1 MLGNSSRGLS
11 LINRPGVV
19 AAAALIAALPGL
31 AGGTALAAPGPA
43 ATAAAAARVT
53 PATAQDTPLPGA
65 AFFSCYQGN
74 ASGGSY
80 TVPANATAVT
90 IVAWGAAGEDV
101 PGASGGKGAAVTAT
115 VPVTGGETLT
125 ATPGCDGGLVVPF
138 IGQSPSQG
146 WSQGEEGGRVGG
158 AEGDGDGGVGG
169 LGGASS
175 GVTASGSGT
184 PLVVA
189 GGGGGGGGAG
199 EVASSGGNG
208 GSGSQKGDNGG
219 HGTGTHH
226 ANGGTGGTAS
236 GNGNGSGTI
245 GGNGY
250 GVAGGGGGGGGGGGY
265 QGGTGG
271 AGGQCLDCG
280 GGGGGGG
287 SSFVTSSATSSKIT
301 AGGAAEGNGFIVIAP
316 VLAGLPAPSTTI
328 FSCSGGAQQTY
339 VVPAAT
345 YSVSAMAMGAQGG
358 DSGSTDGG
366 PGWGDEATAAIA
378 VGPGDTLGV
387 TAGCPGSEP
396 GVVSGGSGGAGI
408 ANGGSGGYGPFGSGG
423 GGGGASGVQV
433 VSSLFYSPGARLV
446 AAGGGGA
453 GSGTDSAVGGAGGWN
468 FTSGGAGEQGENGI
482 IGNIG
487 GGAGGSPGGNGSN
500 TGGSGTGSSYAAG
513 GGGGGYPGGNG
524 GTGDTSSGGGGGEGA
539 DYFDPATTS
548 NTSSSAGS
556 GSLNGVVVL
565 VAEPFGVPGAPT
577 GTTATAGVNQAS
589 VSWEPPALDGDTPV
603 TSYTV
608 TSKPASAGS
617 PLVTT
622 STSAVLTNL
631 TPGTPYTFTVKATNL
646 AGTGPASAP
655 SSPVV
660 PYRVPAA
667 PVISSATAGNGA
679 ATVSFTPATA
689 DTRLGNPI
697 TGYTVT
703 ARPGVNVTTGPGIT
717 QNGTGS
723 PITVTG
729 LTNGQLYTVTVD
741 ASNAAGTGPQSK
753 GFVVEPDTL
762 PGAPVTVTAANAT
775 QPGDTTGTATVS
787 WQPPA
792 SNGGSP
798 IISYTAVSSPG
809 GITAVT
815 NSGQSSVPVTGL
827 TIGTSYTFTVYATN
841 AVGSGPS
848 SAASNAVTPTPVGT
862 PSPPQVPGAATL
874 DQSAYVSCLPPATD
888 GSTPIV
894 SYTVTSSPGGITATG
909 SSCPILVTGLTDGTS
924 YTFTVTA
931 TNSAGGTSQP
941 SQPTSPI
948 TPHPPSGPPPA
959 NDNFAHAQVITGTSG
974 SVSGTNVGATL
985 EPGEQNI
992 QDNAGGASV
1001 WYKWTVPANGTY
1013 DIDTC
1018 SANPGVVGNIGLFVG
1033 NSVSTANEIPP
1044 GPSSGLCPDNPDG
1057 SGEAGSTI
1065 IANLSAGETV
1075 YIKFDGVN
1083 ENGSNAN
1090 PPYEG
1095 PFTLEWSE
1103 QS

>member
-1 MLGNSSRGLS
+1 
-11 LINRPGVV
+11 
-19 AAAALIAALPGL
+19 
-31 AGGTALAAPGPA
+31 
-43 ATAAAAARVT
+43 
-53 PATAQDTPLPGA
+53 
-65 AFFSCYQGN
+65 
-74 ASGGSY
+74 
-80 TVPANATAVT
+80 
-90 IVAWGAAGEDV
+90 
-101 PGASGGKGAAVTAT
+101 
-115 VPVTGGETLT
+115 
-125 ATPGCDGGLVVPF
+125 
-138 IGQSPSQG
+138 
-146 WSQGEEGGRVGG
+146 VGG
-158 AEGDGDGGVGG
+158 AEGDGEGGVGG

-175 GVTASGSGT
+175 GVTAPGSGT

-208 GSGSQKGDNGG
+208 GSGSQQGDNGG

-226 ANGGTGGTAS
+226 ANGGTGGAAS
-236 GNGNGSGTI
+236 GNESGSGTI

-250 GVAGGGGGGGGGGGY
+250 GVAGGGGGGGGGGY

-287 SSFVTSSATSSKIT
+287 SSFVTSGATSSKIT

-316 VLAGLPAPSTTI
+316 VLAGLPAPSTTV
-328 FSCSGGAQQTY
+328 FSCQGGAQQTY
-339 VVPAAT
+339 VVPGAT

-366 PGWGDEATAAIA
+366 PGWGDEVTGAIA

-387 TAGCPGSEP
+387 TAGCPGSQP
-396 GVVSGGSGGAGI
+396 GAVSGGSGGAGI

-433 VSSLFYSPGARLV
+433 VSSVFYSPGARLV
-446 AAGGGGA
+446 
-453 GSGTDSAVGGAGGWN
+453 
-468 FTSGGAGEQGENGI
+468 
-482 IGNIG
+482 
-487 GGAGGSPGGNGSN
+487 
-500 TGGSGTGSSYAAG
+500 AAG

-539 DYFDPATTS
+539 GYFDPATTS
-548 NTSSSAGS
+548 DTSSSAGS

-565 VAEPFGVPGAPT
+565 VAEPFGAPGAPT

-589 VSWEPPALDGDTPV
+589 VSWSPPPLDGDTPV
-603 TSYTV
+603 TYYTV

-617 PLVTT
+617 PLATT

-667 PVISSATAGNGA
+667 PVISSATAGNAA
-679 ATVSFTPATA
+679 ATVSFTPAAA

-697 TGYTVT
+697 TGYKVT
-703 ARPGVNVTTGPGIT
+703 ARLGVNVTTGPGST

-753 GFVVEPDTL
+753 GFVVAPDTL
-762 PGAPVTVTAANAT
+762 PGAPATVTAANAT
-775 QPGDTTGTATVS
+775 QPGDATGTATVS

-848 SAASNAVTPTPVGT
+848 SGPSNAVTPTPVGT

-931 TNSAGGTSQP
+931 TKVDRP
-941 SQPTSPI
+941 RER
-948 TPHPPSGPPPA
+948 H
-959 NDNFAHAQVITGTSG
+959 V
-974 SVSGTNVGATL
+974 
-985 EPGEQNI
+985 
-992 QDNAGGASV
+992 
-1001 WYKWTVPANGTY
+1001 
-1013 DIDTC
+1013 
-1018 SANPGVVGNIGLFVG
+1018 
-1033 NSVSTANEIPP
+1033 
-1044 GPSSGLCPDNPDG
+1044 
-1057 SGEAGSTI
+1057 
-1065 IANLSAGETV
+1065 
-1075 YIKFDGVN
+1075 
-1083 ENGSNAN
+1083 
-1090 PPYEG
+1090 
-1095 PFTLEWSE
+1095 
-1103 QS
+1103 